1 MSFEISGK
9 LIEKFDTEKISDK
22 FRKREFVIEIK
33 EVVGSNEFVNHIK
46 FQLTQDR
53 CDMLD
58 NYNIDDE
65 IRISF
70 NLRGRKWEKNGKV
83 SYFTN
88 LEAWRIDKVVRSEE
102 DQPPPPTHDDLLMPE
117 GPNPDDLPF

>member
-1 MSFEISGK
+1 MSFEISGR

-22 FRKREFVIEIK
+22 FRKREFVLEIK

-65 IRISF
+65 IKISF
-70 NLRGRKWEKNGKV
+70 NLRGRKWEKDGKV

-88 LEAWRIDKVVRSEE
+88 LEAWRIDKVVRNEE
-102 DQPPPPTHDDLLMPE
+102 NEPPPPTHHDLLMPE
-117 GPNPDDLPF
+117 GPDSDDLPF